1 MYWLN
6 LIGDI
11 IGAVAVF
18 ATPLIALYIAYG
30 FGLV

>member
-1 MYWLN
+1 MKWID

-18 ATPLIALYIAYG
+18 AAPCMLFFILWALQ
-30 FGLV
+30 